1 MRASSAL
8 TRRRLLPAIG
18 FIAVLVALT
27 GCGTFSRTLRGV
39 SVSSPTLAVT
49 SPAELT
55 RPPSAAAEPEDR
67 SRPGEAQDAA
77 VDERPGPEAVLPG
90 PQCALTDG
98 EEVSS
103 SDERDATSLVEAG
116 FAGGEAVPPGEEV
129 AAAPADAGAAPA
141 LRQKTG
147 AGGDEYD
154 VQEHDPWEGFNEAT
168 FEFNR
173 KLDRYVL
180 KPAAKGYDK
189 VIPDEIQRMV
199 ANAFD
204 NLGSFKRLFNSA
216 LQGKWKGAGR
226 EAGRFL
232 INSTVGIAGFWDMA
246 RQEFGIAKSNEDFGQ
261 TLGVYGSGPGPY
273 LVLPFLEPMTVRDG
287 IGRLVDSLLDP
298 LGYFFPMSIVERVSV
313 KATEII
319 NDRSLNLEL
328 FQGFEETVI
337 DMYSAVRHA
346 YLGRRRN
353 LVKE

>member
-1 MRASSAL
+1 MRVSSAL
-8 TRRRLLPAIG
+8 TRRRLVPAIG

-27 GCGTFSRTLRGV
+27 GCGTLSRTLRGV
-39 SVSSPTLAVT
+39 SVSSPTLAAL
-49 SPAELT
+49 SPAGLT
-55 RPPSAAAEPEDR
+55 QPPSAVAEPKDR
-67 SRPGEAQDAA
+67 SRPGDAQDAA

-90 PQCALTDG
+90 LQCALTDG
-98 EEVSS
+98 EVSS
-103 SDERDATSLVEAG
+103 GGERDATSLVDAG
-116 FAGGEAVPPGEEV
+116 FAGAEAVPPGEEV

-141 LRQKTG
+141 RRQKTG
-147 AGGDEYD
+147 VEGDEYD
-154 VQEHDPWEGFNEAT
+154 VQEYDPWEGFNEAT

-180 KPAAKGYDK
+180 KPAAKVYDK
-189 VIPDEIQRMV
+189 VMPDEIQRMI

-226 EAGRFL
+226 EVGRFL
-232 INSTVGIAGFWDMA
+232 INTTVGIAGFWDIA

-298 LGYFFPMSIVERVSV
+298 LGYFFPFSIVERVSV

-346 YLGRRRN
+346 YLERRRN

>member
-1 MRASSAL
+1 MPASSAL

-18 FIAVLVALT
+18 FIAVLVALS
-27 GCGTFSRTLRGV
+27 GCGTLSRTLRGA

-55 RPPSAAAEPEDR
+55 QSPSAVAEPEDR

-77 VDERPGPEAVLPG
+77 VDERAGLETVLPG
-90 PQCALTDG
+90 SQCALTDG
-98 EEVSS
+98 EVSS
-103 SDERDATSLVEAG
+103 GDDRDATSLVEAG
-116 FAGGEAVPPGEEV
+116 FAGAEPIPPGEEV

-147 AGGDEYD
+147 AERDEYD
-154 VQEHDPWEGFNEAT
+154 VQEHDPWEGFNEKT

-180 KPAAKGYDK
+180 KPAAKVYDK
-189 VIPDEIQRMV
+189 VTPDEIQRMV

-226 EAGRFL
+226 EVGRFL
-232 INSTVGIAGFWDMA
+232 INSTVGIAGFWDIA

-346 YLGRRRN
+346 YLERRRN